1 MSSDFNTWWR
11 DFGSGI
17 RRHSVHDMEQHAE
30 RIAAHAWEHRDYREA
45 MLRGEIA
52 TLKIEN
58 ANLRKLSADER
69 AERERVRVERDER
82 SDENARLRAELSKAE
97 AERNAAREDLD
108 RTQRVL
114 AKIDAVRTHQSEKL
128 VRVYEASGAEPE
140 HFDCIHKFVG
150 LMRRLIDAVESM
162 GYEWRW
168 TKSID
173 ENGEQVGA
181 WVMRDAA
188 EADANNERFR
198 RTDGE

>member
-1 MSSDFNTWWR
+1 MDENDALKAEVARLT
-11 DFGSGI
+11 
-17 RRHSVHDMEQHAE
+17 AE
-30 RIAAHAWEHRDYREA
+30 RD
-45 MLRGEIA
+45 
-52 TLKIEN
+52 
-58 ANLRKLSADER
+58 
-69 AERERVRVERDER
+69 
-82 SDENARLRAELSKAE
+82 
-97 AERNAAREDLD
+97 AAREDLD

-140 HFDCIHKFVG
+140 HYDNLHTFVG
-150 LMRRLIDAVESM
+150 VMRRLIDAVEAM

-173 ENGEQVGA
+173 ADGEQVGA

>member
-1 MSSDFNTWWR
+1 MGFIEGD
-11 DFGSGI
+11 
-17 RRHSVHDMEQHAE
+17 
-30 RIAAHAWEHRDYREA
+30 
-45 MLRGEIA
+45 MLRSVFVVPLKVAEELERDLAQRGAELAIA
-52 TLKIEN
+52 N
-58 ANLRKLSADER
+58 A
-69 AERERVRVERDER
+69 ERDE
-82 SDENARLRAELSKAE
+82 ARD
-97 AERNAAREDLD
+97 DLD

-140 HFDCIHKFVG
+140 HYDNLHIFVG
-150 LMRRLIDAVESM
+150 VMRRLIDAVEAM

-198 RTDGE
+198 RGDGE